1 MNSKHLIFKLFFLS
15 YLLEISCLS
24 CSYLPQFG
32 CDSAVLPRRDSPA
45 VILDANKCVFG
56 GLGNTVEL
64 LVSLHEI
71 VFRAKRRLIWRTDT
85 RLGWEDMFVYSNDLP
100 WTYKKSEQLPPSPT
114 VITSE
119 YLINN
124 NIAHFNAYM
133 NRNEHDEQR
142 VLSDRMLAGFWNVIL
157 NATGDV
163 LVHVEKDAC
172 HLFNI
177 PSVENPTI
185 GSLIFKP
192 TFQCPK
198 KCSRENVLYF
208 RTFAADCRNHSQH
221 FSRTEMLKTMSMQST
236 RTKEDIVTTLSALCK
251 SDTITVVSDSWKF
264 KHLVKQ
270 LCKRKFCSEYND
282 RAPVL
287 LTVPHAE
294 QNTHLKSKILQVL
307 CDLFTIAEA
316 RTMHVIHGQSYLS
329 AARWFTNTTSASRNM
344 IFPSWSPA
352 EEYSGPAYC

>member
-1 MNSKHLIFKLFFLS
+1 MSIMNSKHLIFNLFFLS

-45 VILDANKCVFG
+45 VILDANKCAFG

-85 RLGWEDMFVYSNDLP
+85 RL
-100 WTYKKSEQLPPSPT
+100 
-114 VITSE
+114 
-119 YLINN
+119 
-124 NIAHFNAYM
+124 
-133 NRNEHDEQR
+133 
-142 VLSDRMLAGFWNVIL
+142 
-157 NATGDV
+157 
-163 LVHVEKDAC
+163 
-172 HLFNI
+172 
-177 PSVENPTI
+177 
-185 GSLIFKP
+185 
-192 TFQCPK
+192 
-198 KCSRENVLYF
+198 
-208 RTFAADCRNHSQH
+208 
-221 FSRTEMLKTMSMQST
+221 
-236 RTKEDIVTTLSALCK
+236 LCK

-282 RAPVL
+282 RTPVL

-294 QNTHLKSKILQVL
+294 QNTHLKSKILEVL

-344 IFPSWSPA
+344 IFPSWSPTSA
-352 EEYSGPAYC
+352 ETSNLSCSVKLSTEIAANLLFLSLLLACISKVSHELRELSLRR